1 MRVVQFF
8 LSGVCHQL
16 PEHSLHFGGRPLPLC
31 ARCMGTFL
39 GVLMALFT
47 LWAIGQGR
55 RSRLPPWRVGLVLAG
70 LTGLWAVD
78 GLNSLAALVGGSYL
92 LYRPRNSLRL
102 ITGMGNGLTIGV
114 VLYSICNYAV
124 WRQPD
129 ERRVLDRTWQLLA
142 LLLAGAAAATLVLVW
157 RSAPFLFWTILASL
171 SVATVLMTVNAI
183 LVMLIVHK
191 EGSADNWLA
200 ILPYFGAGFL
210 AACVETGLLALVRRV
225 FIG

>member
-1 MRVVQFF
+1 V
-8 LSGVCHQL
+8 
-16 PEHSLHFGGRPLPLC
+16 
-31 ARCMGTFL
+31 ARG
-39 GVLMALFT
+39 A
-47 LWAIGQGR
+47 R
-55 RSRLPPWRVGLVLAG
+55 LVLAG

-78 GLNSLAALVGGSYL
+78 GLNSVAALVGGSYL

-102 ITGMGNGLTIGV
+102 VTGMANGLTIGV

-157 RSAPFLFWTILASL
+157 RSAHFLLWAIVGAL

-191 EGSADNWLA
+191 EGSADKWLA
-200 ILPYFGAGFL
+200 MLPYLGAGFV

>member
-1 MRVVQFF
+1 
-8 LSGVCHQL
+8 
-16 PEHSLHFGGRPLPLC
+16 
-31 ARCMGTFL
+31 MGTFL
-39 GVLMALFT
+39 GVVIALFT
-47 LWAIGQGR
+47 MWAIGQRR

-78 GLNSLAALVGGSYL
+78 GLNSVAALVGGSYL

-157 RSAPFLFWTILASL
+157 RSAHFLFWAIVGAL
-171 SVATVLMTVNAI
+171 SVATVLATVNAI